1 MANYGLSV
9 APLLALLLN
18 LILILAW
25 PVLSIIGLFQ
35 LRKQT
40 LPATAKAIWALIILV
55 IPLFGAIAYW
65 IVRPSEL

>member
-1 MANYGLSV
+1 MSTGFAFNT
-9 APLLALLLN
+9 LLIYVLN
-18 LILILAW
+18 LLLILAW

-65 IVRPSEL
+65 IVRPTEV